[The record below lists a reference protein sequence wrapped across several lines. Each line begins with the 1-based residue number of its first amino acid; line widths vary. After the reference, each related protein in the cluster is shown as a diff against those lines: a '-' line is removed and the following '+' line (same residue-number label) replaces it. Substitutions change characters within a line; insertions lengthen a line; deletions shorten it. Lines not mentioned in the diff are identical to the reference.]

1 MAGPTS
7 SSGSPLL
14 SVRDVS
20 VRFGGIVALDGVTFD
35 VTSGQIA
42 GLIGPNGAGK
52 TTLFNCLSRLYT
64 PNGGDIL
71 FEGVSILNRP
81 RHDIPRIGIGRTFQN
96 VALFDRLSVLDNV
109 RVGCHSVSSTS
120 FLDNALRLPKVAPE
134 EAHVAARAHELIAFM
149 DLVPF
154 TNAMAGGLP
163 FPIRKRVELARAL
176 ASSPKLLLLDEPA
189 AGLNHEEIEVL
200 KGQIRRVRDT
210 AARHRAAGR
219 ASHEPGHVGVGQG
232 GRHRLRQEDRR
243 RHPGRGAA
251 RSRSDPC
258 LPGDLVMAALLE
270 VKGLKAFYGQTQ
282 SLYDVGFEIEP
293 GGITT
298 LLGANGAGKTTT
310 LRAICN
316 MVRREG
322 LVRFDGKDIKNM
334 PTEEV
339 VRLRI
344 AHVPE
349 GRGTFTTLT
358 VDENLRIAAYTR
370 RDKAG
375 VKRELDRVFSYF
387 PRLQERVQ
395 QQAGTLSGGEQQMLA
410 IARALMLGPRLMLL
424 DEPSFGLAPLIVVEI
439 FRILRRINE
448 EEKVSI
454 LLVEQNAALA
464 LDLADHAYV
473 LETGH
478 VVMSGPSAVV
488 KNDENIRKSYLGY

>member
-1 MAGPTS
+1 
-7 SSGSPLL
+7 
-14 SVRDVS
+14 
-20 VRFGGIVALDGVTFD
+20 
-35 VTSGQIA
+35 
-42 GLIGPNGAGK
+42 
-52 TTLFNCLSRLYT
+52 
-64 PNGGDIL
+64 
-71 FEGVSILNRP
+71 
-81 RHDIPRIGIGRTFQN
+81 
-96 VALFDRLSVLDNV
+96 
-109 RVGCHSVSSTS
+109 
-120 FLDNALRLPKVAPE
+120 
-134 EAHVAARAHELIAFM
+134 
-149 DLVPF
+149 
-154 TNAMAGGLP
+154 
-163 FPIRKRVELARAL
+163 
-176 ASSPKLLLLDEPA
+176 
-189 AGLNHEEIEVL
+189 
-200 KGQIRRVRDT
+200 
-210 AARHRAAGR
+210 
-219 ASHEPGHVGVGQG
+219 
-232 GRHRLRQEDRR
+232 
-243 RHPGRGAA
+243 
-251 RSRSDPC
+251 
-258 LPGDLVMAALLE
+258 MAALLE

-282 SLYDVGFEIEP
+282 SLYDVGFEIET

-322 LVRFDGKDIKNM
+322 LVRFDGKDIKNL

-370 RDKAG
+370 RDKAA